1 MSQMPRRGADP
12 ALLREINSV
21 ATLRALHDG
30 APMTLTKI
38 VAATGLARKTAE
50 AAVERLVNEGLAVE
64 LPPSPDDRSVGRPA
78 RSFQFRAEAGYVLGM
93 DIGVRRVTA
102 LLADLRGTVRATS
115 ELVVPRTA
123 GRSQRIA
130 VALRAVEDARTQAGV
145 ELDDIWATTAGTP
158 GLVEDSA
165 YVSLCHV
172 IPEWSEFSL
181 AAALAEGLP
190 GLVQVENDTNLSAI
204 AERWRGVARDV
215 DSMVW
220 VLTGR
225 RSKAAVLIDGRLYR
239 GADGAAGEI
248 GWLPEL
254 GWSRLSE
261 QTLSYTGAERTAAGD
276 AAATTINRALTGDAD
291 ARRELDTYAA
301 SLAPGLAALTLAL
314 NPRCL
319 VIGGGIAAAGDLI
332 LPAIAEH
339 LEPHC
344 LRLPDLRMSALGH
357 DSVALGA
364 IRHSLDR
371 VERRLFSTDRSG
383 EPAR

>member
-1 MSQMPRRGADP
+1 MNQMPRRGADP
-12 ALLREINSV
+12 ALLREINAV

-30 APMTLTKI
+30 VPMTLTNI

-64 LPPSPDDRSVGRPA
+64 LPPSPDVRSVGRPA

-93 DIGVRRVTA
+93 DIGVRRVTV
-102 LLADLRGTVRATS
+102 LLADLRGTVRARS
-115 ELVVPRTA
+115 ELSVSRTA
-123 GRSQRIA
+123 GRSQRLAA
-130 VALRAVEDARTQAGV
+130 VFRAAESVRSQAGV
-145 ELDDIWATTAGTP
+145 GPDEIWASTAGTP
-158 GLVEDSA
+158 GLVEGSE

-181 AAALAEGLP
+181 AAALADGLP
-190 GLVQVENDTNLSAI
+190 GPVQVENDINLSAI
-204 AERWRGVARDV
+204 AERWCGVARDV

-225 RSKAAVLIDGRLYR
+225 RSKAGVLIDGKLYR

-261 QTLSYTGAERTAAGD
+261 QTLSYTGAERTEAGE
-276 AAATTINRALTGDAD
+276 AAASTINRAIAGDTA

-301 SLAPGLAALTLAL
+301 ALAPGLAALTLAL

-339 LEPHC
+339 LRPHC
-344 LRLPDLRMSALGH
+344 LRLPDLRMSTLGP

-364 IRHSLDR
+364 IRHSLDQ
-371 VERRLFSTDRSG
+371 VEHRLFSTDRAVV
-383 EPAR
+383 PTR